1 MCARY
6 TVNTPASALAA
17 LFAALPPP
25 PEGTGGP
32 RFNIAPSQ
40 RVPVVIVDQ
49 GRRLLVPMRWGFLP
63 GWAKEA
69 KQAVV
74 NARSET
80 AFDKPFFR
88 SAMRARRCLMPADG
102 FYEWKTEP
110 DGKQPYLFSRA
121 DGAPFAFAALWE
133 RWTSPEGGEP
143 IDTVALLTTS
153 ANATLTPVHD
163 RMPVI
168 LRDDSQ
174 WSTWLDGRTPRE
186 ALEPLLQP
194 SPDDLLSARPV
205 SRRLN
210 NPRAEGPELW
220 QI

>member
-17 LFAALPPP
+17 LFVALQPQDEPADA
-25 PEGTGGP
+25 P

-40 RVPVVIVDQ
+40 RVPVVIVDRGQ
-49 GRRLLVPMRWGFLP
+49 RLLVPMRWGFLP
-63 GWAKEA
+63 AWAKEA

-80 AFDKPFFR
+80 AFEKPFFR
-88 SAMRARRCLMPADG
+88 SAMKARRCLMPANG
-102 FYEWKTEP
+102 FYEWKTEA
-110 DGKQPYLFSRA
+110 DGKQPYLFARP

-133 RWTSPEGGEP
+133 RWTHPETGP
-143 IDTVALLTTS
+143 VDTVALLTTS
-153 ANATLTPVHD
+153 ANATLAPVHD

-168 LRDDSQ
+168 LADQAS
-174 WSTWLDGRTPRE
+174 WSTWIDPN
-186 ALEPLLQP
+186 ANLEGLRGLMRPC
-194 SPDDLLSARPV
+194 PDDLLEPRPV

-220 QI
+220 KV